1 MSPLPPLSVANLKKA
16 IEERCHIPVSEQ
28 ILLISGGERLEDNQR
43 VGKYHTGTD
52 SNPIFLFRDVSNSP
66 PTSVVDV
73 NEYMPGKNVYN
84 FIARFFFGLCFVQKG
99 QSGNAERKIPR
110 IAGS

>member
-1 MSPLPPLSVANLKKA
+1 MANLKKA

-84 FIARFFFGLCFVQKG
+84 FFARFFFFRLCFVQEVRVG
-99 QSGNAERKIPR
+99 MPR
-110 IAGS
+110 ENSLELHVLEEKK